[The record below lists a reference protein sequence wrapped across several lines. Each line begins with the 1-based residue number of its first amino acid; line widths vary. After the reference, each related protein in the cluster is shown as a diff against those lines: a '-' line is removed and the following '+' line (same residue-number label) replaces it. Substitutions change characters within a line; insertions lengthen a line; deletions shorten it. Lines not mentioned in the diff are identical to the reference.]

1 MKKTTYVIIGLIVAN
16 FILVAAFVIVLSFTG
31 RPRECNT
38 STYIGAPNTETG
50 DSAAVEA
57 LPYYPNDN
65 IVIEYNGQY
74 YKPAG
79 YYKISSPNDHNA
91 INVTVN
97 GANPQNDII
106 IKVNDK

>member
-16 FILVAAFVIVLSFTG
+16 FILVAAFVVVLSFTG

-38 STYIGAPNTETG
+38 STYIGAPNTESG

-57 LPYYPNDN
+57 IPYSPGDN
-65 IVIEYNGQY
+65 IVIDFYGQY

-79 YYKISSPNDHNA
+79 YYQIPCPTDTNA
-91 INVTVN
+91 TIVTVN
-97 GANPQNDII
+97 GSNPDNNII
-106 IKVNDK
+106 IKINDK